1 MSLPI
6 TYDLRGPGIEI
17 RYKDGDLSIV
27 GDGVPDGHFP
37 HDGELTTAATEM
49 GTEITAVLLSAS
61 RNLTKITLKL
71 MLPDVVPKDTTAR
84 SEVTGAAIITRQF
97 RDVIGQPPP
106 DVLQQYDVKPL
117 TGSAGSD
124 SYPAA
129 DTPQ

>member
-27 GDGVPDGHFP
+27 GDSVLDGHFP
-37 HDGELTTAATEM
+37 QDKLTTAATEM
-49 GTEITAVLLSAS
+49 GTEITAVLLSSS
-61 RNLTKITLKL
+61 RNQTKITLKL
-71 MLPDVVPKDTTAR
+71 VLPDVVPKDTTTR
-84 SEVTGAAIITRQF
+84 SEVTGAAIITQQF
-97 RDVIGQPPP
+97 RDVMGGPP